1 MVGNEASRAGTA
13 AGAHSLLFDER
24 WTGKEAQLALMI
36 GVPIGYAADR
46 IDAGKERIDHI
57 GIEVSSR
64 CCLQFV
70 EDL

>member
-1 MVGNEASRAGTA
+1 
-13 AGAHSLLFDER
+13 
-24 WTGKEAQLALMI
+24 MI